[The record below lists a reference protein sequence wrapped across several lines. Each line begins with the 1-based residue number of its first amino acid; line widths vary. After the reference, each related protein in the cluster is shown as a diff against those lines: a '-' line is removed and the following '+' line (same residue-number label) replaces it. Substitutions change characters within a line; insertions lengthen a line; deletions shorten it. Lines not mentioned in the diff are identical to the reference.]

1 LKPEFFFC
9 SIPGLLKVF
18 LIGSIG
24 FCLHFNSIAQTRQQK
39 VAEKTRLL
47 FLLDASGSM
56 LDPWGRNQ
64 TKLSVAKSILVKIVD
79 SLRQNT
85 KIELALRLYGH
96 RFPPG
101 VNNCTDT
108 ELVVPFK
115 VKNHQLII
123 DRINGISPRGVT
135 PISYSLEQ
143 SANDFPD
150 QTGYRNLIILI
161 TDGIESCGGDP
172 CAMSIALQRK
182 GVFLQPYIIGLGLT
196 AEKSLE
202 CAGTYLNAE
211 TPGKFHEALNLALE
225 RSFAKT
231 TVSVLLQ
238 GANQKPETNIN
249 VTFQNAYTGF
259 PMYEFVN
266 YLDANRK
273 PDTVEVDP
281 MVRYDLVVNTIPPII
296 KAGTEIR
303 LGEHTTLTIP
313 VVQGN
318 LLILQEENKK
328 QNLQC
333 IIREKGRNEILHT
346 QSINETVR
354 YLAGNYEVEALTL
367 PRRKYAVTIGP
378 DKTATLLLPQP
389 GIVNFNTIGTGYGSI
404 YEVGTDGRESW
415 VCNLNNLKSVFSLT
429 ILPGKYKIVFRVKH
443 SPGSKYTAY
452 KIFEVTSARTHQIN
466 VFE

>member
-1 LKPEFFFC
+1 M
-9 SIPGLLKVF
+9 PGTKTFLVCFLLAV
-18 LIGSIG
+18 LVTAATG
-24 FCLHFNSIAQTRQQK
+24 QVRQQK

-64 TKLSVAKSILVKIVD
+64 TKLSVAKTILAKIVD
-79 SLRQNT
+79 SLRQNN

-115 VKNHQLII
+115 TNNHQAII
-123 DRINGISPRGVT
+123 DRINGIRPKGVT

-143 SANDFPD
+143 SGNDFPD
-150 QTGYRNLIILI
+150 QPGYRNLVILI

-172 CAMSIALQRK
+172 CAVSIALQRR

-202 CAGTYLNAE
+202 CAGVYLNAE
-211 TPGKFHEALNLALE
+211 TPGKFHEALNEALE

-231 TVSVLLQ
+231 TVSVVLQ
-238 GANQKPETNIN
+238 GAASRPETNIN
-249 VTFQNAYTGF
+249 VTFENAYTGV

-266 YLDANRK
+266 YLNDARL
-273 PDTVEVDP
+273 PDSVEVDP
-281 MVRYDLVVNTIPPII
+281 MVRYDLVVHTIPAVR
-296 KAGTEIR
+296 KSGAEIR
-303 LGEHTTLTIP
+303 LGEHTTVTIP

-318 LLILQEENKK
+318 LLIQQEENKK

-333 IIREKGRNEILHT
+333 IIREKGKSEILHT
-346 QSINETVR
+346 QFINETVR
-354 YLAGNYEVEALTL
+354 FLVGNYEVEALTL
-367 PRRKYAVTIGP
+367 PRRKYSVTIAP
-378 DKTATLLLPQP
+378 DKTSTLLLPQP
-389 GIVNFNTIGTGYGSI
+389 GIVNFNTIGTGYGSL
-404 YEVGTDGRESW
+404 YEVRADGTETW

-452 KIFEVTSARTHQIN
+452 KVFTVTSARTHQVN